1 AEHLGLAAVSLGAG
15 AHSGAH
21 LPVRALPGGARGPAT
36 DGSHDGDGAGA
47 AGCARARRL
56 ACQERGDSGHVPVPP
71 ARRDDRHPARCPLLV
86 EYRRD
91 GAAVRRRQRLLARGS
106 AEARGI
112 EHYGDAVLRYGEK
125 GFSMSDPQL
134 TEIAGALVDYF
145 GSQFEAERDEG
156 RRLMAAALHERLG
169 IPTSEATRLIEALE
183 HAGTI
188 RWIEP
193 R

>member
-1 AEHLGLAAVSLGAG
+1 
-15 AHSGAH
+15 
-21 LPVRALPGGARGPAT
+21 
-36 DGSHDGDGAGA
+36 
-47 AGCARARRL
+47 
-56 ACQERGDSGHVPVPP
+56 
-71 ARRDDRHPARCPLLV
+71 
-86 EYRRD
+86 
-91 GAAVRRRQRLLARGS
+91 
-106 AEARGI
+106 
-112 EHYGDAVLRYGEK
+112 
-125 GFSMSDPQL
+125 MSDPQL

-193 R
+193 RINPVRAVVPPGDIGYWQLEPA